1 MKETPLISVI
11 IPVHNGSRYLK
22 DCLDAI
28 MRSSYSKYE
37 TIVVDDCSTDDSVEI
52 GERTGAKVYKLSHQ
66 SGPATARNYGAKV
79 AKGKIIVFVDSDV
92 IVQKNSI
99 AKVAADFIK
108 DPNVVAIFGS
118 YDDSPAAEDFLS
130 QFKNLLHH
138 FIHQNSEE
146 NAKTFWAGFGSIYR
160 DVFLQLNGFDE
171 TRYTKPSIE
180 DIELG
185 LRICKA
191 GHQIR
196 LDKDLQVKHAK
207 KWSWRGFLRTE
218 ILNRALPWSKLIVEK
233 GALSSDLNLK
243 VTYRISSLLAGI
255 VLLVVLLTILDAVS
269 VIGIGLNKYFIG
281 LAVLLII
288 TVVILNLD
296 LYNFFFRKRGL
307 KFTLLSVPVHLFYYL
322 YSGFTFVICWII
334 HKLSIPRS
342 T

>member
-22 DCLDAI
+22 DCLDGI
-28 MRSSYSKYE
+28 MRSSYSGQE
-37 TIVVDDCSTDDSVEI
+37 TIVVDDCSTDNSAEI

-66 SGPATARNYGAKV
+66 SGPAAARNYGARV

-92 IVQKNSI
+92 IVPRNTI
-99 AKVAADFIK
+99 AKVAADFK
-108 DPNVVAIFGS
+108 EDPNVVAIFGS

-146 NAKTFWAGFGSIYR
+146 IAKTFWAGFGAIYR
-160 DVFLQLNGFDE
+160 EVFLQLNGFDE
-171 TRYTKPSIE
+171 NRYTKPSIE

-185 LRICKA
+185 LRLWNA
-191 GHQIR
+191 GYQIR

-207 KWSWRGFLRTE
+207 KWSWCSFLRTE
-218 ILNRALPWSKLIVEK
+218 ILNRALPWSKLIIEK

-243 VTYRISSLLAGI
+243 VIYRISSFLAGI
-255 VLLVVLLTILDAVS
+255 ILLLLILTILDAVG
-269 VIGIGLNKYFIG
+269 IIEIGLIKYFIG
-281 LAVLLII
+281 LTLLLII

-296 LYNFFFRKRGL
+296 LYNFFLHKRGL
-307 KFTLLSVPVHLFYYL
+307 KFTFLSVPLHLFYYL
-322 YSGFTFVICWII
+322 YSGITFAICWIV
-334 HKLSIPRS
+334 HKLTFFRS

>member
-11 IPVHNGSRYLK
+11 IPVHNGSKYLN

-28 MRSSYSKYE
+28 MRSPYSRYE

-52 GERTGAKVYKLSHQ
+52 GERKGAIVYKMSHQ
-66 SGPATARNYGAKV
+66 SGPAAARNYGARV
-79 AKGKIIVFVDSDV
+79 AKGRIIVFIDSDV
-92 IVQKNSI
+92 IVQDNTI
-99 AKVAADFIK
+99 QRVAADFRK

-146 NAKTFWAGFGSIYR
+146 NAKTFWAGFGAIYR
-160 DVFLQLNGFDE
+160 EVFLQLRGFDE
-171 TRYTKPSIE
+171 KRYTKPSIE

-185 LRICKA
+185 LRICNA
-191 GHQIR
+191 GYQIR

-207 KWSWRGFLRTE
+207 QWSWRGFFRTE
-218 ILNRALPWSKLIVEK
+218 IVNRALPWSKLIIEK

-243 VTYRISSLLAGI
+243 VTYRISSFLAGI
-255 VLLVVLLTILDAVS
+255 ILLVLLLTILDAVS

-307 KFTLLSVPVHLFYYL
+307 KFTFLSVPLHLFYYL
-322 YSGFTFVICWII
+322 YSGITFVICWII
-334 HKLSIPRS
+334 HKLSLLRS